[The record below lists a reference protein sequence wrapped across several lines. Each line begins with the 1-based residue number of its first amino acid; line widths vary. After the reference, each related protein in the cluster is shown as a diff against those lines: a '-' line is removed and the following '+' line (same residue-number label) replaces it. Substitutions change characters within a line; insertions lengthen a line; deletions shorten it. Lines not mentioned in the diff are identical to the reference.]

1 MGNSYFFNLKSTDYR
16 LCYAVVTDAPAHIQE
31 LSKLVANPHSGAV
44 VTFCGD
50 VRDHDGG
57 KEVASLLY
65 EIHPSAPEQ
74 IKLITESIIG
84 RFEIEKVAVAHR
96 YGDIAIGET
105 AFAVAVSAAHRQA
118 AFDACAAIVDEV
130 KAKLPIWKH
139 QKFTDGTDQ
148 WVNCA

>member
-1 MGNSYFFNLKSTDYR
+1 MPELV
-16 LCYAVVTDAPAHIQE
+16 YAVVTDAPVNIAE
-31 LSKLVANPHSGAV
+31 LSKLVTNPQSGAV

-50 VRDHDGG
+50 VRNHDGG

-74 IKLITESIIG
+74 IKLIAESIID

-96 YGDIAIGET
+96 YGNIAIGET

-118 AFDACAAIVDEV
+118 AFDACSAIVDEV

-139 QKFTDGTDQ
+139 QKFTDGSDE

>member
-1 MGNSYFFNLKSTDYR
+1 MPELV
-16 LCYAVVTDAPAHIQE
+16 YAVVTDAPVHIQE
-31 LSKLVANPHSGAV
+31 LSKLVAIPHSGAV

-65 EIHPSAPEQ
+65 EVHPSAPEQ
-74 IKLITESIIG
+74 IKLITESVIG

-96 YGDIAIGET
+96 YGQIPIGET

-139 QKFTDGTDQ
+139 QKFTDGSDE

>member
-1 MGNSYFFNLKSTDYR
+1 MPELV
-16 LCYAVVTDAPAHIQE
+16 YAVVTDAPVHIQE

-74 IKLITESIIG
+74 FKLITESVMG

-139 QKFTDGTDQ
+139 QKFTDGSDE

>member
-1 MGNSYFFNLKSTDYR
+1 MPELV
-16 LCYAVVTDAPAHIQE
+16 YAVVTDAPVHIQE

-74 IKLITESIIG
+74 IKLITESAMG

-139 QKFTDGTDQ
+139 QKFTDGSDE

>member
-1 MGNSYFFNLKSTDYR
+1 MPELV
-16 LCYAVVTDAPAHIQE
+16 YAVVTDAPVHIQE
-31 LSKLVANPHSGAV
+31 LSKLVANPHNGAV

-118 AFDACAAIVDEV
+118 AFDACAAIVDDV

-139 QKFTDGTDQ
+139 QKFTDGSDE

>member
-1 MGNSYFFNLKSTDYR
+1 MSELV
-16 LCYAVVTDAPAHIQE
+16 YAVVTDAPVHIQE

-50 VRDHDGG
+50 VRNHDGG

-74 IKLITESIIG
+74 IKLITQSVIG

-96 YGDIAIGET
+96 FGDIAIGET

-118 AFDACAAIVDEV
+118 AFDACSAIVNAV
-130 KAKLPIWKH
+130 KEKLPIWKH
-139 QKFTDGTDQ
+139 QKFTDGSDE

>member
-1 MGNSYFFNLKSTDYR
+1 MPELV
-16 LCYAVVTDAPAHIQE
+16 YAVVTDVPVHIQE
-31 LSKLVANPHSGAV
+31 LSKLVANPHSGAI

-74 IKLITESIIG
+74 IKLITQSVIG

-118 AFDACAAIVDEV
+118 AFDACSAIVNAV
-130 KAKLPIWKH
+130 KDQLPIWKH
-139 QKFTDGTDQ
+139 QKFTDGSDE

>member
-1 MGNSYFFNLKSTDYR
+1 MPELV
-16 LCYAVVTDAPAHIQE
+16 YAVVTNAPVHIQE

-50 VRDHDGG
+50 VRNHDGG

-74 IKLITESIIG
+74 IKLITQSVIG

-139 QKFTDGTDQ
+139 QKFTDGSDE

>member
-1 MGNSYFFNLKSTDYR
+1 MPEIV
-16 LCYAVVTDAPAHIQE
+16 YAVVTDAPVHIQE
-31 LSKLVANPHSGAV
+31 LSKLVTNPHSGAV

-74 IKLITESIIG
+74 IKLITESVMG

-139 QKFTDGTDQ
+139 QKFTDGSDE

>member
-1 MGNSYFFNLKSTDYR
+1 MPELV
-16 LCYAVVTDAPAHIQE
+16 YAVVTDEPIHIQE

-57 KEVASLLY
+57 KEVAALLS

-74 IKLITESIIG
+74 IKLITQSVIG
-84 RFEIEKVAVAHR
+84 NYVIEKVAVAHR
-96 YGDIAIGET
+96 FGDIAIGET

-118 AFDACAAIVDEV
+118 AFDACSAIVDEV

-139 QKFTDGTDQ
+139 QKFTDGTDEC
-148 WVNCA
+148 VNCA

>member
-1 MGNSYFFNLKSTDYR
+1 MPELV
-16 LCYAVVTDAPAHIQE
+16 YAVVTDAAVNIAE
-31 LSKLVANPHSGAV
+31 LSALVSNPQCGAI

-50 VRDHDGG
+50 VRNHDGG

-74 IKLITESIIG
+74 IKEITQSVIG
-84 RFEIEKVAVAHR
+84 HYEIEKVAVAHR
-96 YGDIAIGET
+96 FGDIAIGET

-118 AFDACAAIVDEV
+118 AFDACSAIVNAV
-130 KAKLPIWKH
+130 KDQLPIWKH
-139 QKFTDGTDQ
+139 QKFTDGTDE

>member
-1 MGNSYFFNLKSTDYR
+1 MPELV
-16 LCYAVVTDAPAHIQE
+16 YAVVTDAPVHIQE

-74 IKLITESIIG
+74 IKLITQSIVG

-139 QKFTDGTDQ
+139 QKFTDGSDE

>member
-1 MGNSYFFNLKSTDYR
+1 MPELV
-16 LCYAVVTDAPAHIQE
+16 YAVVTDAPVNIAE
-31 LSKLVANPHSGAV
+31 LSKLVTNPHSGAV

-50 VRDHDGG
+50 VRNHDGG

-74 IKLITESIIG
+74 IKLIAESIID

-96 YGDIAIGET
+96 YGNIAIGET

-139 QKFTDGTDQ
+139 QKFTDGSDE

>member
-1 MGNSYFFNLKSTDYR
+1 MPELV
-16 LCYAVVTDAPAHIQE
+16 YAVITDAPVHIQE
-31 LSKLVANPHSGAV
+31 LSKLVAIPHSGAV

-74 IKLITESIIG
+74 IKLITQSVIG

-139 QKFTDGTDQ
+139 QKFTDGSDE

>member
-1 MGNSYFFNLKSTDYR
+1 MQELV
-16 LCYAVVTDAPAHIQE
+16 YAVVTDAPVHIQE

-50 VRDHDGG
+50 VRNHDGG

-74 IKLITESIIG
+74 IKLITQSVIG

-139 QKFTDGTDQ
+139 QKFTDGSDE

>member
-1 MGNSYFFNLKSTDYR
+1 MPELV
-16 LCYAVVTDAPAHIQE
+16 YAVVTNAPVHIQE

-74 IKLITESIIG
+74 IKLITESVMG
-84 RFEIEKVAVAHR
+84 RFDIEKVAVAHR

>member
-1 MGNSYFFNLKSTDYR
+1 MPELV
-16 LCYAVVTDAPAHIQE
+16 YAVVTDVPVHIQE
-31 LSKLVANPHSGAV
+31 LSKLVANPHSGAI

-74 IKLITESIIG
+74 IKLITQSIMG

-139 QKFTDGTDQ
+139 QKFTDGSDE

>member
-1 MGNSYFFNLKSTDYR
+1 MPELV
-16 LCYAVVTDAPAHIQE
+16 YAVVTNAPVHIQE

-74 IKLITESIIG
+74 IKLITESVMG

-96 YGDIAIGET
+96 YGNIAIGET

-118 AFDACAAIVDEV
+118 AFDACSAIVDEV
-130 KAKLPIWKH
+130 KANLPIWKH

>member
-1 MGNSYFFNLKSTDYR
+1 MPELV
-16 LCYAVVTDAPAHIQE
+16 YAVVTDAPVHIQE

-118 AFDACAAIVDEV
+118 AFDACAAIVDAV

-139 QKFTDGTDQ
+139 QKFTDGSDE

>member
-1 MGNSYFFNLKSTDYR
+1 MPELV
-16 LCYAVVTDAPAHIQE
+16 YAVVTDAPVHIQE

-50 VRDHDGG
+50 VRNHDGG

-65 EIHPSAPEQ
+65 EIHPSASEQ
-74 IKLITESIIG
+74 IKLITQSIVG

-139 QKFTDGTDQ
+139 QKFTDGSDE

>member
-1 MGNSYFFNLKSTDYR
+1 MPELV
-16 LCYAVVTDAPAHIQE
+16 YAVVTDAPVHIQE

-65 EIHPSAPEQ
+65 EIHPSASEQ
-74 IKLITESIIG
+74 IKLITESAIG

-118 AFDACAAIVDEV
+118 AFDACSAIVDEV

-139 QKFTDGTDQ
+139 QKFTDGSDE

>member
-1 MGNSYFFNLKSTDYR
+1 MPELV
-16 LCYAVVTDAPAHIQE
+16 YAVVTDAPVHIQE

-50 VRDHDGG
+50 VRNHDGG

-74 IKLITESIIG
+74 IKLIAESIIG

-96 YGDIAIGET
+96 YGNIAIGET

-139 QKFTDGTDQ
+139 QKFTDGSDE

>member
-1 MGNSYFFNLKSTDYR
+1 MPELV
-16 LCYAVVTDAPAHIQE
+16 YAVVTNAPVHIQE

-50 VRDHDGG
+50 VRNHDGD

-74 IKLITESIIG
+74 IKLITESVMG

-139 QKFTDGTDQ
+139 QKFTDGSDE

>member
-1 MGNSYFFNLKSTDYR
+1 MPELV
-16 LCYAVVTDAPAHIQE
+16 YAVVTDAPVHIQD

-50 VRDHDGG
+50 VRNHDGG

-74 IKLITESIIG
+74 IKVITQSVIG

-96 YGDIAIGET
+96 FGQIPIGET

-139 QKFTDGTDQ
+139 QKFTDGSDE

>member
-1 MGNSYFFNLKSTDYR
+1 MPELV
-16 LCYAVVTDAPAHIQE
+16 YAVVTDAPVHIQE
-31 LSKLVANPHSGAV
+31 LSKLVANPHSGAI

-74 IKLITESIIG
+74 IKLITQSIMG

-139 QKFTDGTDQ
+139 QKFTDGSDE

>member
-1 MGNSYFFNLKSTDYR
+1 MPELV
-16 LCYAVVTDAPAHIQE
+16 YAVVTDEPIHIQE
-31 LSKLVANPHSGAV
+31 LSKLVVNPHSGAV

-57 KEVASLLY
+57 KEVAALLY

-74 IKLITESIIG
+74 IKLITQSVIG
-84 RFEIEKVAVAHR
+84 RFEIENVAVAHR
-96 YGDIAIGET
+96 FGDIEIGET

-118 AFDACAAIVDEV
+118 AFDACSAIVDEV

-139 QKFTDGTDQ
+139 QKFTDGTDE

>member
-1 MGNSYFFNLKSTDYR
+1 MPELV
-16 LCYAVVTDAPAHIQE
+16 YAVVTDAPVHIQE

-74 IKLITESIIG
+74 IKLITQSVIG

-96 YGDIAIGET
+96 FGQIPIGET
-105 AFAVAVSAAHRQA
+105 AFAVAVSAAHRQT
-118 AFDACAAIVDEV
+118 AFDACSAIVDEV

-139 QKFTDGTDQ
+139 QKFTDGSDE

>member
-1 MGNSYFFNLKSTDYR
+1 MPELV
-16 LCYAVVTDAPAHIQE
+16 YAVVTDAPVHIQE

-74 IKLITESIIG
+74 IKLITESVIG

-118 AFDACAAIVDEV
+118 AFDACSAIVDEV

>member
-1 MGNSYFFNLKSTDYR
+1 MPELV
-16 LCYAVVTDAPAHIQE
+16 YAVVTDAPVHIQE

-74 IKLITESIIG
+74 IKVITQSVMG

-139 QKFTDGTDQ
+139 QKFTDGSDE

>member
-1 MGNSYFFNLKSTDYR
+1 MPELV
-16 LCYAVVTDAPAHIQE
+16 YAVVTDAPVNIAE
-31 LSKLVANPHSGAV
+31 LSKLVTNPQSGAV

-50 VRDHDGG
+50 VRNHDGG

-74 IKLITESIIG
+74 IKLIAESIID
-84 RFEIEKVAVAHR
+84 RFDIEKVAVAHR
-96 YGDIAIGET
+96 YGNIAIGET

-139 QKFTDGTDQ
+139 QKFTDGSDE

>member
-1 MGNSYFFNLKSTDYR
+1 MPELV
-16 LCYAVVTDAPAHIQE
+16 YAVVTDVPVHIQE

-50 VRDHDGG
+50 VRNHDGG

-74 IKLITESIIG
+74 IKLITQSIMG

-139 QKFTDGTDQ
+139 QKFTDGSDE

>member
-1 MGNSYFFNLKSTDYR
+1 VPELV
-16 LCYAVVTDAPAHIQE
+16 YAVITDAPVHIQQ

-74 IKLITESIIG
+74 IKLITESIMG

-139 QKFTDGTDQ
+139 QKFTDGSDE

>member
-1 MGNSYFFNLKSTDYR
+1 MPELV
-16 LCYAVVTDAPAHIQE
+16 YAVVTNAPVHIQE
-31 LSKLVANPHSGAV
+31 LTKLVANPHSGAV

-50 VRDHDGG
+50 VRNHDGG

-74 IKLITESIIG
+74 IKLITQSIMG

-139 QKFTDGTDQ
+139 QKFTDGSDE

>member
-1 MGNSYFFNLKSTDYR
+1 MPELV
-16 LCYAVVTDAPAHIQE
+16 YAVVTDVPVHIQE

-74 IKLITESIIG
+74 IKLITQSVIG
-84 RFEIEKVAVAHR
+84 RLEIEKVAVAHR

-118 AFDACAAIVDEV
+118 AFDACSAIVNAV
-130 KAKLPIWKH
+130 KDQLPIWKH
-139 QKFTDGTDQ
+139 QKFTDGTDEC
-148 WVNCA
+148 VNCA

>member
-1 MGNSYFFNLKSTDYR
+1 MPELV
-16 LCYAVVTDAPAHIQE
+16 YAVVTDAPVHIQE

-50 VRDHDGG
+50 VRDHDDG

-74 IKLITESIIG
+74 IKLITESIMG

-139 QKFTDGTDQ
+139 QKFTDGSDE